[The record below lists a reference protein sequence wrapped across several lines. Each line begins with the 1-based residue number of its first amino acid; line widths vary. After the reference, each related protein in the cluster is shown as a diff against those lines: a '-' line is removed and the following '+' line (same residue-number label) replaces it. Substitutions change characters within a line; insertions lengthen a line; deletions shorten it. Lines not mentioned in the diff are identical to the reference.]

1 MEVTLHVFP
10 NHATD
15 WDEMSVSRFCRCT
28 SRKKIIGIVDR
39 FLSGSNKSPVVTE
52 KKYVH
57 DPAGNLR
64 RQPITLA
71 Y

>member
-1 MEVTLHVFP
+1 
-10 NHATD
+10 
-15 WDEMSVSRFCRCT
+15 
-28 SRKKIIGIVDR
+28 VDR

-71 Y
+71 YWMNDLDVHN